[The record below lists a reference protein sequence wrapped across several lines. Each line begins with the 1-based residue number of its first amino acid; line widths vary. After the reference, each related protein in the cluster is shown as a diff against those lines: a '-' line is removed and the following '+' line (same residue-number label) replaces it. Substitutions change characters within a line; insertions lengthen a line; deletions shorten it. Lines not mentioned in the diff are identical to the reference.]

1 MLKSA
6 LSKSN
11 ALDSIRMYLL
21 VAGKRAMGKEKGVKE
36 ATTAVDMGR
45 RQIISDRVPFL
56 QANPSMGF
64 SARKVPE
71 RMPAIHRRATP
82 PRGAY
87 QRKERF
93 IPSRSRRPAGEEGG
107 TADAS
112 APARV
117 IHQQQKGA
125 TLAPGYSQ
133 RHRPQELEDRAKDG
147 NAGTKDGEGKHHS
160 SDMDPSLAEYL
171 KKMGVNYVFFDQRGN
186 VETSKQSLKRV
197 ELWEFMARSLKNS
210 AVEPL
215 IRDDEDTVK
224 WSHV

>member
-64 SARKVPE
+64 SARKVPK

-82 PRGAY
+82 PRPG
-87 QRKERF
+87 Q
-93 IPSRSRRPAGEEGG
+93 
-107 TADAS
+107 
-112 APARV
+112 
-117 IHQQQKGA
+117 A
-125 TLAPGYSQ
+125 T
-133 RHRPQELEDRAKDG
+133 
-147 NAGTKDGEGKHHS
+147 
-160 SDMDPSLAEYL
+160 
-171 KKMGVNYVFFDQRGN
+171 
-186 VETSKQSLKRV
+186 
-197 ELWEFMARSLKNS
+197 
-210 AVEPL
+210 
-215 IRDDEDTVK
+215 
-224 WSHV
+224 